1 MIRNYKI
8 SIPEPCT
15 EDWNKMTPNAKGRFC
30 SSCSKTV
37 VDFTV
42 MSPIAIQK
50 YFQENSNICGRIK
63 KSQLNSVTIQ
73 IPSSVIKSQTNINN
87 MFLLALFVVM
97 GTTIFSCSDKKG
109 SKHPIDKIEII
120 EDLNILKKIK
130 TDESLLSK
138 KDSINNTTSFLP
150 TKKLI
155 HTKFTKPTKAIIN
168 SNTNFTIEVQETY
181 VDNEIYGGMGISV
194 YPEFPGGMLKFHDY
208 IKQNYVIPKKAKH
221 LNGEIY
227 ASFVIEKDG
236 QLDSLSLSND
246 FAYGAKEE
254 LIRVL
259 RNSKKW
265 FPGEEN
271 GKKRNCKFKISLTIK
286 TDTIKKT
293 FFRTKIISKIDSIEI
308 NRITKYDN
316 DRFQL

>member
-1 MIRNYKI
+1 MTRNYKI

-30 SSCSKTV
+30 SNCSKTV

-42 MSPIAIQK
+42 MSPIEIQK

-63 KSQLNSVTIQ
+63 KSQLNSITIQ
-73 IPSSVIKSQTNINN
+73 IPSSVLKSQTDINN

-120 EDLNILKKIK
+120 EDSNTSKNIKI
-130 TDESLLSK
+130 DESLLSK

-150 TKKLI
+150 TRKRI

-168 SNTNFTIEVQETY
+168 TNFTNGEQETY

-194 YPEFPGGMLKFHDY
+194 YPEFPGGMVEFHDY
-208 IKQNYVIPKKAKH
+208 VKQNYVIPKKAKH

-236 QLDSLSLSND
+236 QLDSISLSND
-246 FAYGAKEE
+246 VGYGTKEE

-259 RNSKKW
+259 SNSKKW

-271 GKKRNCKFKISLTIK
+271 GKKRNCKFKMLLTIQ

-293 FFRTKIISKIDSIEI
+293 FFRTRIISKIDTIEI
-308 NRITKYDN
+308 NRITKYEN
-316 DRFQL
+316 D